1 MPQTFVVSDQQL
13 VLHDLCTQL
22 NGIVPYTPAVAS
34 YLQKIG
40 GIFVTA
46 WDLRPSMQLNRF
58 HVSNKLPHAKDVMKL
73 TWSMSRQDAHGSTH
87 NRAW

>member
-13 VLHDLCTQL
+13 VLHDFCTQL

-46 WDLRPSMQLNRF
+46 
-58 HVSNKLPHAKDVMKL
+58 
-73 TWSMSRQDAHGSTH
+73 
-87 NRAW
+87 